1 MVKHYDLAVVGAG
14 IVGLGVALAAA
25 QKGLSVVV
33 IDRDTRA
40 NGASIRNFGFVTV
53 TGQKAG
59 AHWKRA
65 RRSRDIWADIAPKAN
80 IPVLQ
85 HGLVLPA
92 YRPEAADVLHEFL
105 QTDMGAEC
113 SLISPKTA
121 QEHIPLLRQTGIRDI
136 LFSPHELRVE
146 SASAIPQLQHWL
158 AEAHNVDFLW
168 NSTVSDIT
176 DRGVVSS
183 AGLIPAEN
191 VAVCPGN
198 EFSTLFPNHIARH
211 NLKIS
216 TLQMLR
222 LTAPDMP
229 RLKAPIMSDLS
240 LGRYEGFTGMA
251 SSAALQ
257 QRLDQERPEM
267 RQAGIHLIAVQSAD
281 GSLVVGDSHV
291 YSDTPEPFASG
302 KTEDLI
308 LKAFNDVID
317 LPDYRVSERWIGSYA
332 AASDRPIL
340 VERPAQNIRLVIVT
354 GGTGASTGLALGEQV
369 VADLFDPSTEIT
381 EALS

>member
-25 QKGLSVVV
+25 QKGLSVIV
-33 IDRDTRA
+33 IDRDKRA

-59 AHWKRA
+59 AHWQRA
-65 RRSRDIWADIAPKAN
+65 RKSRDIWADIAPKAN

-92 YRPEAADVLHEFL
+92 YRTEAVDVLHEFL
-105 QTDMGAEC
+105 QTEMGADC
-113 SLISPKTA
+113 HLIDTKTA
-121 QEHIPLLRQTGIRDI
+121 QEKIPLLRQSGIQEI

-146 SASAIPQLQHWL
+146 SASAIPQLQKWL
-158 AEAHNVDFLW
+158 TEALNVDFLW
-168 NSTVSDIT
+168 NATVKEVT
-176 DRGVVSS
+176 DQGINSS
-183 AGLIPAEN
+183 AGLIRAESI
-191 VAVCPGN
+191 AVCPGN
-198 EFSTLFPNHIARH
+198 EFSTLFPDLIATH
-211 NLKIS
+211 DLKIS

-222 LTAPDMP
+222 LTAPNMP
-229 RLKAPIMSDLS
+229 HLQSPVMSDLS
-240 LGRYEGFTGMA
+240 LARYEGFTNLA
-251 SSAALQ
+251 SSGALQ
-257 QRLDQERPEM
+257 NRLDQELPET
-267 RQAGIHLIAVQSAD
+267 REAGIHLIAVQSAD
-281 GSLVVGDSHV
+281 GSLIVGDSHV

-302 KTEDLI
+302 KTEELI
-308 LKAFNDVID
+308 LEAFKDVID
-317 LPDYRVSERWIGSYA
+317 LPDYRVSERWTGSYA

-354 GGTGASTGLALGEQV
+354 GGTGASTGLALGEQIV
-369 VADLFDPSTEIT
+369 TDLFDPNTETT